1 MRAGG
6 FTVSGRAGERWI
18 EAALFASTLAAVLA
32 VGAIFSFL
40 AWFSLPILQEGRLLE
55 VLSWSWQPFQGMFG
69 ILPMVVGTLLLS
81 LTAMVLA
88 FPAGVGICCFAHGL
102 GPRLPA
108 RAMMLL
114 VRFMTGIPTVVYGFV
129 AVFLLV
135 PLVRTH
141 FGRGTGFSWLAA
153 GLTLALLVLPTVV
166 LVIDTELRQS
176 EPRYRLA
183 TAALGLN
190 RAQSLLYVILPHSRR
205 ALVMAAVLGFGR
217 ATGDTLVALMLSGN
231 AAQIPGTPLDS
242 LRALTAHIAL
252 VVATDSRSR
261 TYDSVFASGLIL
273 MLTAAAVNLGLRALR
288 PAAAR

>member
-1 MRAGG
+1 MG
-6 FTVSGRAGERWI
+6 GRASERWI
-18 EAALFASTLAAVLA
+18 EAALLASTLIAVFA
-32 VGAIFSFL
+32 VGAIFL
-40 AWFSLPILQEGRLLE
+40 LLGWFSLPILREGRLFE
-55 VLSWSWQPFQGMFG
+55 VVAWDWRPFQGAFG

-81 LTAMVLA
+81 FTAMALA

-102 GPRLPA
+102 GPRPLA
-108 RAMMLL
+108 RAVMLII
-114 VRFMTGIPTVVYGFV
+114 RFMTGVPTVVYGFV

-166 LVIDTELRQS
+166 LVIDAELRLT

-183 TAALGLN
+183 SAALGLT
-190 RAQSLLYVILPHSRR
+190 QSQALLYVALPDSRR

-217 ATGDTLVALMLSGN
+217 AAGDTLVALMLAGN
-231 AAQIPGTPLDS
+231 AAQVPGSLLDS
-242 LRALTAHIAL
+242 LRTLTAHIAL

-261 TYDSVFASGLIL
+261 AYDSVFASGLIL
-273 MLTAAAVNLGLRALR
+273 MLTTAAVNLGLRSLR
-288 PAAAR
+288 STTVR